1 MGRKKWKAD
10 HRADTRGEGLIGLPK
25 CVKHSEAYR
34 SLDLYARAV
43 LIEILDRFNG
53 YNNGQIGCSYREIAE
68 GLGNKNFTR
77 IARAVADCME
87 RGLLDIA
94 HEAVWK
100 ERHSRQYRLTWIMSG
115 KPPFTAKATNE
126 YLGWSEKKAA
136 DHVSADGNNSADH
149 ASAGGNM
156 SAEALS
162 AVKQAKSQKSVK
174 SVSANL
180 LTTSQRLYNS
190 HPKAGKT
197 GSETPEL
204 EHDPKTGDLAELW
217 QWTVDHL
224 KRSESGEQS
233 RLAKAV
239 PIPAATLSKFINGG
253 GLPDKYREPLTDAVI
268 QY

>member
-1 MGRKKWKAD
+1 
-10 HRADTRGEGLIGLPK
+10 
-25 CVKHSEAYR
+25 
-34 SLDLYARAV
+34 
-43 LIEILDRFNG
+43 
-53 YNNGQIGCSYREIAE
+53 
-68 GLGNKNFTR
+68 
-77 IARAVADCME
+77 
-87 RGLLDIA
+87 
-94 HEAVWK
+94 
-100 ERHSRQYRLTWIMSG
+100 
-115 KPPFTAKATNE
+115 
-126 YLGWSEKKAA
+126 
-136 DHVSADGNNSADH
+136 
-149 ASAGGNM
+149 M

-174 SVSANL
+174 SVPANL

-253 GLPDKYREPLTDAVI
+253 GLPDKYREPLTDAVMVF
-268 QY
+268 